1 MGPALRDSCV
11 MVRTI
16 PHATPVGGDDRGDG
30 RVSEAVAPPQGHQ
43 RARLRQLH
51 VIDCTLTELETALE
65 NAEIIEER
73 ELDDGTSKELLLVV
87 DWKRPLHIVVVVDD
101 VRREERIVT
110 VYEPLA
116 GQWTADYRRR
126 R

>member
-1 MGPALRDSCV
+1 MTGAPRKKEWRHPKVISE
-11 MVRTI
+11 
-16 PHATPVGGDDRGDG
+16 HAFDKLLV
-30 RVSEAVAPPQGHQ
+30 
-43 RARLRQLH
+43 L
-51 VIDCTLTELETALE
+51 DCTLAELEVALDG
-65 NAEIIEER
+65 AEIIEER
-73 ELDDGTSKELLLVV
+73 ELDDGTTKELLLVV

-101 VRREERIVT
+101 QRREERIVT